1 MFIKQEVQKF
11 DDSAGIEFA
20 QTPPATWNMSPDFHT
35 LDMSLLKQQWQFV
48 TSIDQL
54 QRIGSFV
61 SGDFCGE
68 PYFIIRNEKNEI
80 KAFFNV
86 CKHHAALLLQ
96 GQGCTSEI
104 ICPYH
109 AWTYDLNG
117 QLKKAPQMA
126 GVKNFDREALSLKEI
141 PVKIFSQFVLLNFSE
156 KIPEF
161 DTELTKLSQ
170 ILANAGTE
178 KLRFRE
184 RKIYEIKC
192 NWKVYIDNY
201 LDGGYHVNHLHAG
214 LAGQLDM
221 ENYRIENFKRWTLQ
235 SCGGSKNPTTSQSI
249 DFRERIGDEAQ
260 YAWVYPNFMINRYGP
275 IMDTNWIVPI
285 DHQTCL
291 TIFDYYFKDDAKN
304 DFVEA
309 SIAASEQVQ
318 TEDVV
323 ICESV
328 QKGMASK
335 SYVAGRYS
343 PHLETGEYLF
353 HSLLKNDYL
362 RITSDKL

>member
-1 MFIKQEVQKF
+1 
-11 DDSAGIEFA
+11 
-20 QTPPATWNMSPDFHT
+20 
-35 LDMSLLKQQWQFV
+35 
-48 TSIDQL
+48 
-54 QRIGSFV
+54 
-61 SGDFCGE
+61 
-68 PYFIIRNEKNEI
+68 
-80 KAFFNV
+80 
-86 CKHHAALLLQ
+86 
-96 GQGCTSEI
+96 
-104 ICPYH
+104 
-109 AWTYDLNG
+109 
-117 QLKKAPQMA
+117 
-126 GVKNFDREALSLKEI
+126 
-141 PVKIFSQFVLLNFSE
+141 
-156 KIPEF
+156 
-161 DTELTKLSQ
+161 
-170 ILANAGTE
+170 
-178 KLRFRE
+178 
-184 RKIYEIKC
+184 
-192 NWKVYIDNY
+192 
-201 LDGGYHVNHLHAG
+201 
-214 LAGQLDM
+214 M

>member
-156 KIPEF
+156 KIP
-161 DTELTKLSQ
+161 
-170 ILANAGTE
+170 
-178 KLRFRE
+178 
-184 RKIYEIKC
+184 
-192 NWKVYIDNY
+192 
-201 LDGGYHVNHLHAG
+201 
-214 LAGQLDM
+214 
-221 ENYRIENFKRWTLQ
+221 
-235 SCGGSKNPTTSQSI
+235 
-249 DFRERIGDEAQ
+249 
-260 YAWVYPNFMINRYGP
+260 
-275 IMDTNWIVPI
+275 
-285 DHQTCL
+285 
-291 TIFDYYFKDDAKN
+291 
-304 DFVEA
+304 
-309 SIAASEQVQ
+309 
-318 TEDVV
+318 
-323 ICESV
+323 
-328 QKGMASK
+328 
-335 SYVAGRYS
+335 
-343 PHLETGEYLF
+343 
-353 HSLLKNDYL
+353 
-362 RITSDKL
+362 